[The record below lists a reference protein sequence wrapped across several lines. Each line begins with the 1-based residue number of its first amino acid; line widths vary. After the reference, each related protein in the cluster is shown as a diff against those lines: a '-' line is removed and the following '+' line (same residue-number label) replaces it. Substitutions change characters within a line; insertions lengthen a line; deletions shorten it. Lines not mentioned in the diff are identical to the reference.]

1 VAPQVL
7 RVSHRMG
14 EPMSQFTVAGMFR
27 ANVADGGDRPMFRVG
42 GTTVTWAEHHR
53 RASSVA
59 QALLG
64 DGVTPG
70 DRVAF
75 LDRNGLAYFEVL
87 FGGALAGAVN
97 VAVNWRL
104 APPEMAAVI
113 DDSGATVLVVHPE
126 FVPCLAGMDSGLP
139 AVTRIVVLG
148 DAKAD
153 ADVGG
158 ASDLARRVDYED
170 WLGAC
175 DPIDPGYDGGP
186 DDVSMQLY
194 TSGTTGLP
202 KGVMLANRNIA
213 TMIELAGADAFG
225 IDDSTV
231 SLVAMPLF
239 HIGGSGWAL
248 TAMSRGGVSVILRDM
263 DPSELL
269 RLVERERITHAFV
282 VPAVLMLLLA
292 TPGIE
297 KADLSS
303 LDTIFYGASPI
314 AEDVLVRCMSVIG
327 CRFSQVYGMT
337 ETSGAIVR
345 LDHEDHDPDGAR
357 RHLLR
362 SAGKALPGVE
372 IRIVDPDTST
382 DVAVNTVGEI
392 WTRSAY
398 NMLGYWEKPQETAG
412 TILDGG
418 WLRTGDAGYLDD
430 EGYLFLHDR
439 IKDMVVSGGENIY
452 PAEVENV
459 LLAVDGVVD
468 AAVIGVP
475 DEKWGETVK
484 AVVVRSPG
492 ATVSAQEIITFC
504 RDRLAHYKCPTSIDF
519 TDVLP
524 RNPSGK
530 ILKRELREPYWVGR
544 ERRVH

>member
-1 VAPQVL
+1 
-7 RVSHRMG
+7 
-14 EPMSQFTVAGMFR
+14 MSRFTVAGMFR

-42 GTTVTWAEHHR
+42 GTTVTWAEHHG
-53 RASSVA
+53 RACRVA
-59 QALLG
+59 KALLA
-64 DGVTPG
+64 DGVSPG

-87 FGGALAGAVN
+87 FGGALTGAVN

-104 APPEMAAVI
+104 APAEMAAVI
-113 DDSGATVLVVHPE
+113 DDSRAVVLVVHPE
-126 FVPCLAGMDSGLP
+126 FVPCLAGMESGLP
-139 AVTRIVVLG
+139 AVRRIVVIG
-148 DAKAD
+148 EAKD
-153 ADVGG
+153 NADVGG
-158 ASDLARRVDYED
+158 ASDVARRVAYED
-170 WLGAC
+170 WLSGGE
-175 DPIDPGYDGGP
+175 PVDPGHIGAD

-202 KGVMLANRNIA
+202 KGVMLANRNVA
-213 TMIELAGADAFG
+213 TMIEQAGSDAFD
-225 IDDSTV
+225 IDDATV

-248 TAMSRGGVSVILRDM
+248 TAMSRGGTSVILRDL
-263 DPSELL
+263 DPAELL

-282 VPAVLMLLLA
+282 VPAVLMMLLA

-314 AEDVLVRCMSVIG
+314 AEDVLVRCMAVMG
-327 CRFSQVYGMT
+327 CRFAQVYGMT

-345 LDHEDHDPDGAR
+345 LDYEDHDPDGPR

-362 SAGKALPGVE
+362 AAGKPLPGVE
-372 IRIVDPDTST
+372 IRIVDPDGAT
-382 DVAVNTVGEI
+382 DMATNTVGEI
-392 WTRSAY
+392 WTRSGY
-398 NMLGYWEKPQETAG
+398 NMVGYWEKPAETAD
-412 TILDGG
+412 TVTDEG
-418 WLRTGDAGYLDD
+418 WLRTGDAGFLDD

-439 IKDMVVSGGENIY
+439 IKDMIVSGGENIY

-459 LLAVDGVVD
+459 LLAVPGVAD

-475 DEKWGETVK
+475 DDTWGETVK
-484 AVVVRSPG
+484 AIIVRGPG
-492 ATVSAQEIITFC
+492 AEVEADAVIGFC
-504 RDRLAHYKCPTSIDF
+504 RDRLAHYKCPTSVDF
-519 TDVLP
+519 TDALP